1 MGRAEGTLLIQ
12 RRLYFY
18 IAVAALMLLLFA
30 LALLST
36 RKGSLLGSDLKFVR
50 EAAYG
55 KIAA

>member
-12 RRLYFY
+12 RRLYFF
-18 IAVAALMLLLFA
+18 IAAAALALLLFA

-36 RKGSLLGSDLKFVR
+36 RKDSLLGSDLKFVR

-55 KIAA
+55 KNAA